1 MDSNLIFARS
11 GESVASI
18 CRRMKMRMKI

>member
-11 GESVASI
+11 GESVAPI
-18 CRRMKMRMKI
+18 RRRMKMR

>member
-11 GESVASI
+11 GESVAPI
-18 CRRMKMRMKI
+18 CRRMKMR